1 MQTIIL
7 TFPIGRADDTA
18 SRPRKQTRMLRD
30 TVYVQLLAREDGTGE
45 LQLKVNCRLSPYG
58 LLPCVIGEFILLTV

>member
-7 TFPIGRADDTA
+7 TFPIERADDTA

-45 LQLKVNCRLSPYG
+45 LVKSKL
-58 LLPCVIGEFILLTV
+58 